1 MRVVDLFAGLGGFS
15 AGAVAAGATVELVV
29 DNDHVPLKLLAANVP
44 NTRVKLT
51 TLGPKAD
58 CVDFLPEPALDLHV
72 HASSPCTELSSARMN
87 ATAADIESG
96 LAMLKWSLDLVLE
109 RGDHSWSLEN
119 VSTTQTRALLQEY
132 ADAYPHHVAYATL
145 DAVDFGAAQTRVR
158 LIAGPPSLIN
168 ALKEVPAARRISV
181 REAFANRAL
190 ELPASHF
197 KNQTRARGGGPSTRS
212 CEDQSF
218 TVCASH
224 ALTWCNRDGSSVRV
238 MTSAESAI
246 LMGFPS
252 DWRLPHGSR
261 VSQKAVGNAL
271 CVEMS
276 KAIMVAAMKVKQD
289 STPGTSTQLALITNK
304 RSKDDIGTYRERE
317 EHSGSGGDDL
327 RRILKRLKR
336 MERALLASPEPLV
349 EGAPDGEA

>member
-15 AGAVAAGATVELVV
+15 AGAVAAGARVELVV

-44 NTRVKLT
+44 DAKVKLA
-51 TLGPKAD
+51 TLGPHGSSI
-58 CVDFLPEPALDLHV
+58 DFLPETAPDLHL

-87 ATAADIESG
+87 ATTADIDSG
-96 LAMLKWSLDLVLE
+96 LAMLKWCLDLMLA
-109 RGDHSWSLEN
+109 RGDYSWSLEN
-119 VSTTQTRALLQEY
+119 VSTIQTRALLQEY
-132 ADAYPHHVAYATL
+132 AEKYPRHVSYATL
-145 DAVDFGAAQTRVR
+145 DAVDFGAAQTRLR
-158 LIAGPPSLIN
+158 LIAGPPSLID
-168 ALKEVPAARRISV
+168 ALKEMPAARRVSV
-181 REAFANRAL
+181 REAFENRGR
-190 ELPASHF
+190 ELASTHF

-212 CEDQSF
+212 CEDQAF

-276 KAIMVAAMKVKQD
+276 KAIVQAAIKTKQAF
-289 STPGTSTQLALITNK
+289 TPTLSEQPSLTTNK
-304 RSKDDIGTYRERE
+304 RSHSDVRSMHDE
-317 EHSGSGGDDL
+317 EHSASVGDDL
-327 RRILKRLKR
+327 HKILKRLKR
-336 MERALLASPEPLV
+336 MERALIASPV
-349 EGAPDGEA
+349 ASVQGAPYCEA

>member
-1 MRVVDLFAGLGGFS
+1 
-15 AGAVAAGATVELVV
+15 
-29 DNDHVPLKLLAANVP
+29 
-44 NTRVKLT
+44 
-51 TLGPKAD
+51 
-58 CVDFLPEPALDLHV
+58 
-72 HASSPCTELSSARMN
+72 MN

-96 LAMLKWSLDLVLE
+96 MAMLKWSLDLVLE

-252 DWRLPHGSR
+252 EWRLPHGSR

-276 KAIMVAAMKVKQD
+276 NAIMAAAMKVKQD
-289 STPGTSTQLALITNK
+289 PRNTSTTSTQLTLITNK
-304 RSKDDIGTYRERE
+304 RSNDDNGTHTG

-336 MERALLASPEPLV
+336 MERALLASSEPLV
-349 EGAPDGEA
+349 EGPPDGEAEFVSNGPSIVRNPGDLRS